1 MMCTLARPGHQQ
13 KGYRRNVRVG
23 EAIREVLAQ
32 AVERR
37 VDDPHL
43 GLVTITHVDAAP
55 DLRTAR
61 VFVSVLGAEPDA
73 ALAALTEAAPVLQ
86 REIAAHL
93 RLMWT
98 PRLTFLADTAT
109 ERAFRIDR
117 LLGEDEPK

>member
-1 MMCTLARPGHQQ
+1 MMGAVARPGHPH
-13 KGYRRNVRVG
+13 KGYRRNERVG
-23 EAIREVLAQ
+23 EAILEVLAQ
-32 AVERR
+32 AIERTL
-37 VDDPHL
+37 DDPRL
-43 GLVTITHVDAAP
+43 GLVTVTHVDAAP

-61 VFVSVLGAEPDA
+61 VYVSVLGAEPEA
-73 ALAALTEAAPVLQ
+73 ALATLAEAAPALQ

-98 PRLTFLADTAT
+98 PRLSFLADTAA

>member
-1 MMCTLARPGHQQ
+1 MTGAVAKPGHQH
-13 KGYRRNVRVG
+13 KGYRRNERVG
-23 EAIREVLAQ
+23 EAILEVLAE
-32 AVERR
+32 AIERH
-37 VDDPHL
+37 VDDPRL
-43 GLVTITHVDAAP
+43 GLVTVTHVDAAP

-61 VFVSVLGAEPDA
+61 VYVSVLGAEPEA
-73 ALAALTEAAPVLQ
+73 ALAALTHAHPVLQ

-98 PRLTFLADTAT
+98 PRLTFVADTAA